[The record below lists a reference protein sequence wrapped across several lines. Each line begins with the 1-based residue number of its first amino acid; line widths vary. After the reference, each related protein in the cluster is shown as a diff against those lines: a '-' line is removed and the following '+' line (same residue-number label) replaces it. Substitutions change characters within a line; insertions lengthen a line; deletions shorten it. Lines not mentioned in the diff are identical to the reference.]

1 MWRRVFGAELKRLL
15 KTRSVLILMAAAVV
29 LAPVLAYFP
38 ASFASYTYRD
48 DSGREVTAEGR
59 EALLLERE
67 NQGEFQGEITEEVL
81 TAALKRYQ
89 DFADGYEGGLPDGI
103 YDERV
108 EASDYYEKV
117 SNVDG
122 LLNRVNEAYADPRTG
137 IAPGLDALT

>member
-67 NQGEFQGEITEEVL
+67 NQGEFQGEITGKVL
-81 TAALKRYQ
+81 TAALKR
-89 DFADGYEGGLPDGI
+89 
-103 YDERV
+103 
-108 EASDYYEKV
+108 
-117 SNVDG
+117 
-122 LLNRVNEAYADPRTG
+122 
-137 IAPGLDALT
+137 